1 MRTYL
6 DCYPC
11 FLRQALDAARFAGAS
26 GEAQVQVIQETLELL
41 QTLDPTSTPPEV
53 GEVIHRAVRERVAH
67 SDPYREVKRIATEAA
82 LRLRPWIG
90 VQIAGAADPFERAVR
105 IAIAGNVI
113 DFGPS
118 AEYDL
123 EGALA
128 EVTEHPLTIND
139 LGALRS
145 ALTRASSVLY
155 IADNAGE
162 TVFDRA
168 LIEILDLDVTYA
180 VKGAPVLN
188 DATLEDAE
196 AAGLAGCAS
205 LLSTGSD
212 APGTILDRTSAEFRR
227 AYEAAEVILAKGQA
241 NYETLSPGDP
251 RVFFLLKAKCPVI
264 ARDLGVEPG
273 SLIVKQGG

>member
-1 MRTYL
+1 VRTYL

-26 GEAQVQVIQETLELL
+26 GEAQVQVIHETLKLL
-41 QTLDPTSTPPEV
+41 QTLDPSSTPPEV
-53 GEVIHRAVRERVAH
+53 GDAIHRAVRERVAH
-67 SDPYREVKRIATEAA
+67 SDPYHEVKRIATDEA
-82 LRLRPWIG
+82 LRLRPWMRAL
-90 VQIAGAADPFERAVR
+90 IADAVDPFEQAIR
-105 IAIAGNVI
+105 IAIAGNII

-118 AEYDL
+118 AGYDL
-123 EGALA
+123 KGALA
-128 EVTEHPLTIND
+128 EVTERPLAVND
-139 LGALRS
+139 LGALRE
-145 ALTRASSVLY
+145 ALTRASSVLV

-168 LIEILDLDVTYA
+168 LVEILDLDVTYA

-188 DATLEDAE
+188 DATLEDAQ
-196 AAGLAGCAS
+196 AGGLDSCAT

-212 APGTILDRTSAEFRR
+212 APGTILHRTSAEFRR
-227 AYEAAEVILAKGQA
+227 AYESAEVILAKGQA

-273 SLIVKQGG
+273 SLIVNQGG